1 MNSGDRQPSTLDS
14 RHQPNS
20 PAALEPQ
27 PRRCSSVVAATGHPC
42 EAAPLTGSDRC
53 WQHSENTDVAERRH
67 LARVAGGMRKSK
79 ALKAALAHALPP
91 ADLAT
96 AQGIRAMLQST
107 ADAVRAGQNSPS
119 VANALSQLASVSL
132 RLVELTLDVQELELT
147 RQVIQDEPRP
157 VGGRDVVR

>member
-1 MNSGDRQPSTLDS
+1 MK
-14 RHQPNS
+14 
-20 PAALEPQ
+20 
-27 PRRCSSVVAATGHPC
+27 
-42 EAAPLTGSDRC
+42 
-53 WQHSENTDVAERRH
+53 
-67 LARVAGGMRKSK
+67 KSK

-96 AQGIRAMLQST
+96 AQGIRQMLQST
-107 ADAVRAGQNSPS
+107 ADAVRAGQISPS

-157 VGGRDVVR
+157 VGGRDVIR